1 MKHLKTL
8 LSLLFLTSL
17 ITACSSTTSTR
28 VTSPNGYQLQTL
40 VAGGPLHGAKGITF
54 GPDGYLYVCSVYAQT
69 IYRVDV
75 STGEV
80 TVAVGAPHGESDDVA
95 FAPDG
100 TMV

>member
-1 MKHLKTL
+1 MKHLIYL
-8 LSLLFLTSL
+8 LPLLILTSL
-17 ITACSSTTSTR
+17 ITACSGTRATST
-28 VTSPNGYQLQTL
+28 NGYQLQTL